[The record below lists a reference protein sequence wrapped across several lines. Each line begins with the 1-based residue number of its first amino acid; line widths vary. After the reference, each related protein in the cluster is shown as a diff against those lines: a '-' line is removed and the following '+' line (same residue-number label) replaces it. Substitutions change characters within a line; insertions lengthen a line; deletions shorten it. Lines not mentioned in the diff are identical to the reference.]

1 MRKKFER
8 GFTLIELMV
17 VIAIV
22 GVIATM
28 ALPAYREHSVR
39 ARISEGLALAEA
51 ARQHIA
57 SEGMQSIE
65 ALRLA
70 SNDWN
75 QQAGGTGANS
85 RYVERICIGNAT
97 CAALAEGQTS
107 SGEITVVYRDAAG
120 AGADAMLRLVPLV
133 RSQGAANAGV
143 PLATALG
150 SGEVGSLDWACV
162 SAGNASARAM
172 SAAGNVAV
180 LNNGVPVALAPT
192 QCR

>member
-57 SEGMQSIE
+57 SEGM
-65 ALRLA
+65 
-70 SNDWN
+70 
-75 QQAGGTGANS
+75 
-85 RYVERICIGNAT
+85 
-97 CAALAEGQTS
+97 
-107 SGEITVVYRDAAG
+107 
-120 AGADAMLRLVPLV
+120 
-133 RSQGAANAGV
+133 
-143 PLATALG
+143 
-150 SGEVGSLDWACV
+150 
-162 SAGNASARAM
+162 
-172 SAAGNVAV
+172 
-180 LNNGVPVALAPT
+180 
-192 QCR
+192 

>member
-57 SEGMQSIE
+57 SEGMQSME
-65 ALRLA
+65 ALRSA

-85 RYVERICIGNAT
+85 RYVERICIGNTT

-120 AGADAMLRLVPLV
+120 AGDGAMLRLIPLV

-150 SGEVGSLDWACV
+150 NGEVGSLDWACV
-162 SAGNASARAM
+162 GAGNVSARAM